1 MTKYEVEDGIP
12 CTNCRDLM
20 DTFIKKGHDTN
31 FLFEVLLRILFFIE
45 LGVSSWE
52 CHFHI
57 SHPWRHHHLIGESH
71 QTDTDPDDDDGEED
85 IEHIIK
91 NPDQ

>member
-1 MTKYEVEDGIP
+1 MAKYEVENRVP
-12 CTNCRDLM
+12 CTDRRDLV
-20 DTFIKKGHDTN
+20 DTLIEESHDTDF
-31 FLFEVLLRILFFIE
+31 FLEVFFGILFLIE
-45 LGVSSWE
+45 LGVGSWE
-52 CHFHI
+52 RHLDV